1 MSKESMKQTVGVA
14 LAVCAACSIMVS
26 TSAVALK
33 QRQEDNRILDRK
45 KNILVA
51 AGVMESGE
59 KLSMDEV
66 DTRYAQI
73 EGIVIDVETGETVLD
88 DEGNPLDPDS
98 IDWKEVAGDPKQS
111 VELSSGRDT
120 ARIRRRANIQ
130 PVYLLR
136 NEAGQIERVILP
148 VRGKGLWST
157 MRGFLALEGDLN
169 SIGCL
174 TFYEHGETP
183 GLGGEID
190 NEKWKQQWTTK
201 LAFNEKGAPV
211 AGVAKGKAR
220 DDDPYQV
227 DGLSGATLTSNG
239 VTELV
244 QFWLGKDGYG
254 TYITK
259 LRLEAETNNE

>member
-1 MSKESMKQTVGVA
+1 MKQTVGVA

-26 TSAVALK
+26 TAAVALK
-33 QRQEDNRILDRK
+33 PIQEKNRILDRK

-51 AGVMESGE
+51 AGVMDSGD
-59 KLSMDEV
+59 KLSSDEV
-66 DTRYAQI
+66 DARYAQI

-88 DEGNPLDPDS
+88 DEGAPLDPDS
-98 IDWKEVAGDPKQS
+98 IDWKEVAADPKQS

-120 ARIRRRANIQ
+120 ARIRRRANIR

-136 NEAGQIERVILP
+136 SEAGQIERVILP

-190 NEKWKQQWTTK
+190 NEKWKKQWTTK
-201 LAFNEKGAPV
+201 LAFDEKGSPAI
-211 AGVAKGKAR
+211 GVAKGAAKN
-220 DDDPYQV
+220 DDPHSV
-227 DGLSGATLTSNG
+227 DGLSGATLTSDG
-239 VTELV
+239 VTHLV
-244 QFWLGKDGYG
+244 RFWLGKDGYG
-254 TYITK
+254 AYLNV
-259 LRLEAETNNE
+259 LRAEASSNEE